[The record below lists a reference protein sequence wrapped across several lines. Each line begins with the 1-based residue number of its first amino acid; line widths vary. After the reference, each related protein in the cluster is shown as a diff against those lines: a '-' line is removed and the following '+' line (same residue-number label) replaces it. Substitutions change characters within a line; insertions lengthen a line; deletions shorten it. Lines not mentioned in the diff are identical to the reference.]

1 MKKCIMLL
9 LALFLVTPLA
19 SQAAT
24 RYETTVERGV
34 NFRAAPSTDA
44 YIFRMIPKGEKI
56 HVIGKHNAYWLKI
69 QVQDGTVGYISSDPK
84 YTNYSGSGSGS
95 SSGTG
100 TIIRGVNF
108 RSAPKVADNII
119 GFISKGTKVEVLEKT
134 NNWWV
139 KVRYN
144 GRTGYVDADFISISG
159 GSGSG
164 GGGSAPVN
172 NGGKA
177 DQIIDFA
184 KSLMGKVTYKYGVRD
199 TKNLV
204 FDCSSFTQYV
214 FDRYGVSLK
223 WGTRYQKDAGRAVS
237 KSNLQKGDLV
247 FFGTSSKSTI
257 NHVGIYIGNG
267 QFIHNKP
274 SSNGVAIDN
283 LNSGYWK
290 DHYISARR
298 VL

>member
-19 SQAAT
+19 AQAAPK
-24 RYETTVERGV
+24 YETTVKYGV
-34 NFRAAPSTDA
+34 NFRAAPSTSA
-44 YIFRMIPKGEKI
+44 YIYRMLPKGEKI

-84 YTNYSGSGSGS
+84 YTNYSGSGA

-108 RSAPKVADNII
+108 RSSPKVADNKI
-119 GFISKGTKVEVLEKT
+119 GFISKGTKVEVLERT

-139 KVRYN
+139 KIRHN
-144 GRTGYVDADFISISG
+144 GRVGYVDADYISISG
-159 GSGSG
+159 GSGG
-164 GGGSAPVN
+164 GGGSSIPA
-172 NGGKA
+172 GSKA
-177 DQIIDFA
+177 DQIIAFA

-199 TKNLV
+199 TNNLV

-214 FDRYGVSLK
+214 FQRYGVSMK
-223 WGTRYQKDAGRAVS
+223 WGTRYQKDMGRAVS

-247 FFGTSSKSTI
+247 FFATGSSSTI

-274 SSNGVAIDN
+274 SSNGLAIDN
-283 LNSGYWK
+283 LNTGYWK
-290 DHYISARR
+290 NHYVSARR